1 VSGIAGI
8 VRLDGAPVAPDAIE
22 RMANAI
28 VHRGGD
34 GGGVWSNREPVGGR
48 QSAVG
53 SRTVHGSRPLPTA
66 SEADWRLPT
75 VASTAFAHATLHTTP
90 ESRDEEQPFVE
101 LTLTIVADVRL
112 DNREELLSLLDIRA
126 SIGNAALI
134 LAAYRKWGNAC
145 ASRLEGDFAFAIWN
159 ERERTLFCARDPF
172 GVKPFVY
179 ALLPGKLFA
188 FGSEARA
195 LLTLDEIPR
204 DVDEKR
210 IADFLALYFDDVE
223 RTFYHSL
230 RRLPGGCTLTLD
242 VNAGKGTIAVDRYW
256 SPEQVPELRLRGA
269 DRDAQYAAGFREHF
283 VRAVRERMRAVR
295 ATEIGAMLSGGLD
308 STSIACV
315 ARDDLRASGAGPL
328 PVFSWIFSDS
338 MDADEREYQQAVIAA
353 GGMRPITLDSAQ
365 LDASPWTDIDALLP
379 DGPPYAP
386 NHYLNSMAAR
396 QARDIGVRVLLDG
409 TGGDSTISRGR
420 ARFVEL
426 FVRGRPVTLA
436 RELRAMAARRGT
448 NESLPRLFLGNVA
461 APLMPPS
468 LLAFALR
475 LRGRAS
481 TGDPARKLLTPRM
494 AQLTGAASA
503 RHRWTFSAQ
512 QEHVAQLTSPMLA
525 DGLELLDRTMA
536 MHGVEGRYPF
546 FDRRLAE
553 YCLSLPA
560 DQKLADGYSR
570 IVARRAMAGIVPD
583 VVRWRAGKGLPGVHV
598 IPALRRSRAIL
609 DDLFVRD
616 PSVLAPY
623 LDIDVLR
630 TLYADFLSERP
641 TEFRTA
647 IRLWSAAVLARWLRR

>member
-1 VSGIAGI
+1 MSGIAGI
-8 VRLDGAPVAPDAIE
+8 IRLDGAAVTPEAIE
-22 RMANAI
+22 RMAEAI
-28 VHRGGD
+28 AHRGGD
-34 GGGVWSNREPVGGR
+34 GNAVWLVDP
-48 QSAVG
+48 A
-53 SRTVHGSRPLPTA
+53 
-66 SEADWRLPT
+66 
-75 VASTAFAHATLHTTP
+75 AFAHAALHTTA
-90 ESRDEEQPFVE
+90 ESRDEPQPFVE
-101 LTLTIVADVRL
+101 GTLTIVADVRL
-112 DNREELLSLLDIRA
+112 DNRAELLSLLDIRA
-126 SIGNAALI
+126 SISDAMLI
-134 LAAYRKWGNAC
+134 LAAYRKWGGSC

-159 ERERTLFCARDPF
+159 ARERTLFCARDPF

-179 ALLPGKLFA
+179 SLLPGMLFA

-195 LLTLDEIPR
+195 LLALDEVPR

-210 IADFLALYFDDVE
+210 IADFLALYFDDIE
-223 RTFYHSL
+223 RTFYGAL
-230 RRLPGGCTLTLD
+230 QRLPGGYTLTLD
-242 VNAGKGTIAVDRYW
+242 VNAGKGTIAVERYW
-256 SPEQVPELRLRGA
+256 SPEGVPELRLRGA

-295 ATEIGAMLSGGLD
+295 TAEIGAMLSGGLD

-315 ARDDLRASGAGPL
+315 ARDELRAAGATPL

-338 MDADEREYQQAVIAA
+338 MDADEREYQEAVIAA
-353 GGMRPITLDSAQ
+353 GGMRPITLDSAE
-365 LDASPWTDIDALLP
+365 LDASPWTDVDELLP

-396 QARDIGVRVLLDG
+396 HARDIGVRVLLDG
-409 TGGDSTISRGR
+409 VGGDSTISRGR

-426 FVRGRPVTLA
+426 LVRGRPVRLA
-436 RELRAMAARRGT
+436 RELRALATRRGT

-481 TGDPARKLLTPRM
+481 TGDPALKLLTPRM
-494 AQLTGAASA
+494 AQLTGASSA
-503 RHRWTFSAQ
+503 RHSWSFSAK

-536 MHGVEGRYPF
+536 MHRVEGRYPF

-583 VVRWRAGKGLPGVHV
+583 MVRWRAGKGLPGAHV
-598 IPALRRSRAIL
+598 VPALRRNRAIL

-623 LDIDVLR
+623 VNIDVLR
-630 TLYADFLSERP
+630 TAYADLLAERRID
-641 TEFRTA
+641 FRTVV
-647 IRLWSAAVLARWLRR
+647 RLWSAAVLARWLRR

>member
-1 VSGIAGI
+1 MSGIAGI
-8 VRLDGAPVAPDAIE
+8 VRLDGAPVGPEAIE
-22 RMANAI
+22 QMAQAI
-28 VHRGGD
+28 AHRGDD
-34 GGGVWSNREPVGGR
+34 GNHVWSLDRI
-48 QSAVG
+48 
-53 SRTVHGSRPLPTA
+53 
-66 SEADWRLPT
+66 
-75 VASTAFAHATLHTTP
+75 AFAHATLHTTP
-90 ESRDEEQPFVE
+90 ESRDEPQPFVE
-101 LTLTIVADVRL
+101 ATLTIVADVRL
-112 DNREELLSLLDIRA
+112 DNRAELLSLLDIRTE
-126 SIGNAALI
+126 SIGDAMLI
-134 LAAYRKWGNAC
+134 LAAYRKWGGEC
-145 ASRLEGDFAFAIWN
+145 ASRLEGDFAFAIWDA
-159 ERERTLFCARDPF
+159 RAQTLFCARDPF
-172 GVKPFVY
+172 GVKPFVH

-223 RTFYHSL
+223 RTFYRSL
-230 RRLPGGCTLTLD
+230 RRLPGGCTLTLRSG
-242 VNAGKGTIAVDRYW
+242 NMAIDRYW
-256 SPEQVPELRLRGA
+256 SPEHVPALRLRGA

-283 VRAVRERMRAVR
+283 IRAVRERMRAIR
-295 ATEIGAMLSGGLD
+295 PADLGAMLSGGLD

-315 ARDDLRASGAGPL
+315 ARDELRARGAQPL

-353 GGMRPITLDSAQ
+353 GGMRPITLDSAE

-386 NHYLNSMAAR
+386 NHYLNSVAAR
-396 QARDIGVRVLLDG
+396 RARELGVRILLDG
-409 TGGDSTISRGR
+409 VGGDSTISRGR

-426 FVRGRPVTLA
+426 FFGGRPVTLA
-436 RELRAMAARRGT
+436 RELRALAARRGT

-481 TGDPARKLLTPRM
+481 TGDPALKLLSPRM

-503 RHRWTFSAQ
+503 RHPWSFSAR

-536 MHGVEGRYPF
+536 MHKVEGRYPF

-553 YCLSLPA
+553 YCLSMPA
-560 DQKLADGYSR
+560 DQKLAGGYSR
-570 IVARRAMAGIVPD
+570 IVARRAMTGIVPD
-583 VVRWRAGKGLPGVHV
+583 RVCWRAGKGLPGLHV

-609 DDLFVRD
+609 DKLFVGD

-623 LDIDVLR
+623 VDVDVLR
-630 TLYADFLSERP
+630 AAYADLLSERP
-641 TEFRTA
+641 IDFRTV
-647 IRLWSAAVLARWLRR
+647 IRLWSAAVLARWLGR